1 MLALAL
7 LLAVQDRPMLPAPD
21 TVGEGSGAGAA
32 RRCDPG
38 SEEITVCG
46 NADMSRFRAGPLDDA
61 RWAEK
66 PLRPRFKLPGGG
78 QGAVHAEQRSL
89 PGASA
94 PAAMVTLKIPLGGKK
109 KPEK

>member
-7 LLAVQDRPMLPAPD
+7 FLAVQDRPVLPAPD
-21 TVGEGSGAGAA
+21 TIGEGAGTQPTCGPSA
-32 RRCDPG
+32 
-38 SEEITVCG
+38 EEITVCG
-46 NADMSRFRAGPLDDA
+46 NGDMARFRAGPLEDA

-78 QGAVHAEQRSL
+78 RGVVHAEQRSL

-94 PAAMVTLKIPLGGKK
+94 PAAFVTLRIPLGGEK